1 MKCQPL
7 PHPVLLLT
15 QLWRVVNR
23 CRRRGEE
30 ERHGHAVDVT
40 ATVAHRS
47 ALDGASSRETRDHA
61 FSAAGNNTKKL
72 AVLLNEGLGG
82 TIRLLTARRVPGSDC
97 DGWHWRRP
105 VDGGDRPSAD
115 HAVGRGIH
123 DAIGEGA
130 VRLPVPISLQLLRPR
145 STQLPLFL
153 GRLLNLAPV
162 PAPAAI
168 LLRVRETETAR
179 ARLTEAY
186 EKIWEL

>member
-7 PHPVLLLT
+7 PHPVLLLP

-47 ALDGASSRETRDHA
+47 ALDGASSRDHA
-61 FSAAGNNTKKL
+61 FPAAGDSTKKL
-72 AVLLNEGLGG
+72 AVMLHEGLGG

-130 VRLPVPISLQLLRPR
+130 VHLPVPDPVSL
-145 STQLPLFL
+145 QLPLF
-153 GRLLNLAPV
+153 GPPRPRPS

-168 LLRVRETETAR
+168 LL
-179 ARLTEAY
+179 
-186 EKIWEL
+186 